1 MAWNCPE
8 CNYLND
14 DSMVRCV
21 CGNESMDHHEN
32 ESNNRQV
39 QDVQIKSSWSRIIV
53 EALIIFIATAIPTF
67 ILGFL
72 WSPPGP
78 NDSIELI
85 EIKLKFYYAS
95 IALEVI
101 GFIIVGCLHKNNR
114 FSHLFLVAT
123 ALWVFS
129 LSNYFI
135 KPFSFG
141 SLIQGFI
148 HVLIAMIIG
157 GFLSLIFVRRSK
169 HLKAN

>member
-8 CNYLND
+8 CNYLNN

-21 CGNESMDHHEN
+21 CGYESIEFNEN
-32 ESNNRQV
+32 ESNNRQDQGV
-39 QDVQIKSSWSRIIV
+39 HIKSSWSRIIV

-67 ILGFL
+67 ILGL
-72 WSPPGP
+72 IWSSPGP

-85 EIKLKFYYAS
+85 EFKLKFYYAS
-95 IALEVI
+95 IAIEVI

-123 ALWVFS
+123 VLWVFS

-135 KPFSFG
+135 KPFSFR
-141 SLIQGFI
+141 SLIQSFI
-148 HVLIAMIIG
+148 HVVIAMIIG
-157 GFLSLIFVRRSK
+157 GFVSLIFVRRSK
-169 HLKAN
+169 HLKAI